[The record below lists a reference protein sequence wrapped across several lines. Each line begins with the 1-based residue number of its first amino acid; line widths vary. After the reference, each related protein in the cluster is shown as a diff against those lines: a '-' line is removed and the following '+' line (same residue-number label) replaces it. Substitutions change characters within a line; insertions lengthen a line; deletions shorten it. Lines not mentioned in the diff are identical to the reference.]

1 MIDAE
6 QAHGP
11 LSALTITIR
20 AHLAWCLADL
30 GQLGSAADTAALAAS
45 AAERSYGSQHPDTQ
59 ALHEDAARF
68 AAGLQQRGRR
78 GIPARDG

>member
-6 QAHGP
+6 QAQGP
-11 LSALTITIR
+11 LAALTITIR

-30 GQLGSAADTAALAAS
+30 GQLDSAADTAALAAS
-45 AAERSYGSQHPDTQ
+45 AAERSYGAQHPETQ
-59 ALHEDAARF
+59 ALRDDAARF
-68 AAGLQQRGRR
+68 AARLQRRGRL